1 MKLLIDNGHGIE
13 TPGKR
18 SPDGLLREFHYNRLI
33 AQGIHTRLTAL
44 GHDSTLLV
52 PEESDIPLPERCRRV
67 NDFCRILDKH
77 NVLLLSI
84 HINAAGNGHSW
95 MNARGWCAYTTR
107 GNTRA
112 DAFATALYEAAKI
125 HLPGMRLR
133 TDYTDGDPDL
143 EKDFYILRH
152 TVCASVLSENL
163 FMDNRED
170 YSFLLSE
177 EGRQAIVDLHVDGVL
192 SLLANCAA

>member
-1 MKLLIDNGHGIE
+1 MKTLIDNGHGIE

-18 SPDGLLREFHYNRLI
+18 SPDGVLREFHYNRLI
-33 AQGIHTRLTAL
+33 AQGIHARLTAL

-52 PEESDIPLPERCRRV
+52 PEQSDISLQERCRRV
-67 NDFCRILDKH
+67 NEICRSLGKH

-112 DAFATALYEAAKI
+112 DAFASALYESAQR
-125 HLPGMRLR
+125 HLPGMRLC
-133 TDYTDGDPDL
+133 TDYTDGDPDI
-143 EKDFYILRH
+143 ESDFY
-152 TVCASVLSENL
+152 
-163 FMDNRED
+163 
-170 YSFLLSE
+170 LLLCQS
-177 EGRQAIVDLHVDGVL
+177 LHK
-192 SLLANCAA
+192 S

>member
-1 MKLLIDNGHGIE
+1 MKLLIDNGHGIV

-52 PEESDIPLPERCRRV
+52 PEQSDIPLPERCRRV
-67 NDFCRILDKH
+67 NDFCRILGKH

-112 DAFATALYEAAKI
+112 DAFATALYESAQL

-133 TDYTDGDPDL
+133 TDYTDGDPDM

-152 TVCASVLSENL
+152 TSCPAVLTENL
-163 FMDNRED
+163 FMDNPDD
-170 YSFLLSE
+170 YNFLLSE
-177 EGRQAIVDLHVDGVL
+177 EGRQAIVDLHVDGIL
-192 SLLANCAA
+192 RYTADLAA

>member
-13 TPGKR
+13 TSGKR
-18 SPDGLLREFHYNRLI
+18 SPDGVLREFHYNRLI

-52 PEESDIPLPERCRRV
+52 PEESDISLPKRCRRV
-67 NDFCRILDKH
+67 NEICRSIGKH

-112 DAFATALYEAAKI
+112 DAFASALYESAQL

-133 TDYTDGDPDL
+133 TDYTDGDPDI
-143 EKDFYILRH
+143 ESDFYILRH
-152 TVCASVLSENL
+152 TSCPAVLTENL
-163 FMDNRED
+163 FMDNLDD
-170 YSFLLSE
+170 YNFLLSE
-177 EGRQAIVDLHVDGVL
+177 EGRQAIVDLHVDGIL
-192 SLLANCAA
+192 DYLANCAA

>member
-1 MKLLIDNGHGIE
+1 MKTLIDNGHGIE
-13 TPGKR
+13 TPSKR
-18 SPDGLLREFHYNRLI
+18 SPDGVLREFHYNRLI
-33 AQGIHTRLTAL
+33 AQGIHTRLAAL

-52 PEESDIPLPERCRRV
+52 PEQTDISLPERCRRV
-67 NDFCRILDKH
+67 NDFCRILGKH

-95 MNARGWCAYTTR
+95 MNALGWCAYTTR

-133 TDYTDGDPDL
+133 TVYTDGDPDI
-143 EKDFYILRH
+143 ESDFYILRH
-152 TVCASVLSENL
+152 TSCPSVLTENL
-163 FMDNRED
+163 FMDNPDD
-170 YSFLLSE
+170 YNFLLSE
-177 EGRQAIVDLHVDGVL
+177 EGRQAIVDLHVDGIL
-192 SLLANCAA
+192 RYTADLAA